1 MVYVHWVS
9 KLLYIGVCQG
19 TQGLAYLLAKE
30 NIMPTRALGENSTEV
45 HLLKWTLEKEELIT

>member
-1 MVYVHWVS
+1 
-9 KLLYIGVCQG
+9 VCQG